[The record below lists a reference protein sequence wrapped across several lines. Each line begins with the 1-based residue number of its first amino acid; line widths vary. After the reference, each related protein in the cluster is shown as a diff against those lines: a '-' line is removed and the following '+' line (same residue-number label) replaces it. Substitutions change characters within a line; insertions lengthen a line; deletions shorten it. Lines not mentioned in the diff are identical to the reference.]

1 MRGRGGR
8 GLLLPQKPDL
18 VYHEGRR
25 SISDDFFLLFFSSF
39 FTPALGGDLVGYETK
54 LATFFRDTVR
64 IPQILE
70 SFSDI
75 RKHPRIRLRDIL
87 MSVFLM
93 PVWGIS
99 ALLRLDYHLRTPK
112 LLRLFRCP
120 EGKKVVVSDTTIARV
135 LRWIDPQ
142 QSAEALFAPCSV
154 LNSKGLLQRPLMP
167 KGPSRRLAVFDGSQ
181 MGHHYLVAA
190 LLCGK
195 VNYPL
200 LVQPCQGRGYELKST
215 QQWLPLLHQR
225 LGPAA
230 APKLWLFDALYFNRS
245 TFTTVRNLD
254 AHLLIKYSPDD
265 DDAESKLFRDVLQD
279 AKALFAAES
288 PAIDPIE
295 QKNGFDS
302 ARGCSWSMK
311 KTSAEFAGYP
321 VNIFF
326 LIEDYPKR
334 KKNAHVETWIVTTD
348 LTLDFLE
355 GREAAHLRWHIEN
368 HEFKRLSH
376 LAGTKTYYFKDQRQ
390 FFALLRLFCLAVTVF
405 DAFFYILQQTQ
416 DAIKTLMQG
425 CKFTWKSAF
434 SQLGWLEEDAFEYL
448 VTAGR

>member
-1 MRGRGGR
+1 
-8 GLLLPQKPDL
+8 
-18 VYHEGRR
+18 
-25 SISDDFFLLFFSSF
+25 
-39 FTPALGGDLVGYETK
+39 VGYEAK
-54 LATFFRDTVR
+54 LAAFFRDTVR

-93 PVWGIS
+93 PVWGMT

-135 LRWIDPQ
+135 LRWINPQ
-142 QSAEALFAPCSV
+142 QSSRALLAPLSV
-154 LNSKGLLQRPLMP
+154 LNAKGLLQRRLMP
-167 KGPSRRLAVFDGSQ
+167 KGPSRRLGVFDGSQ
-181 MGHHYLVAA
+181 MGDHYLVAA
-190 LLCGK
+190 MLCGK
-195 VNYPL
+195 INYPAL
-200 LVQPCQGRGYELKST
+200 AEPCKGRGHELKST

-230 APKLWLFDALYFNRS
+230 PELWLFDALYFNSS
-245 TFTTVRNLD
+245 TFTSVRNLE
-254 AHLLIKYSPDD
+254 AHLLIKYSCDEDD
-265 DDAESKLFRDVLQD
+265 VDNKLFRDVLED
-279 AKALFAAES
+279 AKALFAVNS
-288 PAIDPIE
+288 PAIDPVE
-295 QKNGFDS
+295 QAHGFDS
-302 ARGCSWSMK
+302 TRWCSWSMK

-326 LIEDYPKR
+326 LVEDYPKR

-368 HEFKRLSH
+368 NEFKRLSH
-376 LAGTKTYYFKDQRQ
+376 LAGTKTHYFKDQRQ
-390 FFALLRLFCLAVTVF
+390 FFTLLRLFCLALTVF
-405 DAFFYILQQTQ
+405 DAFFYILQQTE

-448 VTAGR
+448 VTAGG

>member
-1 MRGRGGR
+1 
-8 GLLLPQKPDL
+8 
-18 VYHEGRR
+18 VYIESRR
-25 SISDDFFLLFFSSF
+25 SISDDFFLLFFFFFFSSF
-39 FTPALGGDLVGYETK
+39 FTPALGGDLVDYEAK

-75 RKHPRIRLRDIL
+75 RMHPRIRLRDIL
-87 MSVFLM
+87 MCVFLM
-93 PVWGIS
+93 PVWGMS

-120 EGKKVVVSDTTIARV
+120 QQKKVVVSDTTIARV

-142 QSAEALFAPCSV
+142 QSSEALFAPCSL
-154 LNSKGLLQRPLMP
+154 LNAKDLLQRRLMP

-181 MGHHYLVAA
+181 MGDHYLVAA

-195 VNYPL
+195 INYPV
-200 LVQPCQGRGYELKST
+200 LVQPCKGRGHELKST

-230 APKLWLFDALYFNRS
+230 PELWLFDALYFNSS
-245 TFTTVRNLD
+245 TFTTVRNLHS
-254 AHLLIKYSPDD
+254 HLLIKYSPDED
-265 DDAESKLFRDVLQD
+265 DGDTKLFRDVLED
-279 AKALFAAES
+279 AKALFAVDS
-288 PAIDPIE
+288 PAIDPVE
-295 QKNGFDS
+295 QENGFDS
-302 ARGCSWSMK
+302 ARWCSWSMK

-321 VNIFF
+321 LTIFF
-326 LIEDYPKR
+326 LVEDYPKR

-348 LTLDFLE
+348 LTLDCME
-355 GREAAHLRWHIEN
+355 GRESAHLRWHIEN
-368 HEFKRLSH
+368 NEFKRLSH
-376 LAGTKTYYFKDQRQ
+376 LAGTKTHYFKDQRQ
-390 FFALLRLFCLAVTVF
+390 FFALLRLFCLALTVF
-405 DAFFYILQQTQ
+405 DAFFYILRQTQ
-416 DAIKTLMQG
+416 DAIKSLMQG

>member
-1 MRGRGGR
+1 LQRPRN
-8 GLLLPQKPDL
+8 P
-18 VYHEGRR
+18 
-25 SISDDFFLLFFSSF
+25 
-39 FTPALGGDLVGYETK
+39 DLVGYEAK
-54 LATFFRDTVR
+54 LAAFFRDTVR
-64 IPQILE
+64 IPQILD

-93 PVWGIS
+93 PVWGMT

-120 EGKKVVVSDTTIARV
+120 EGKKVVVSDTTIART
-135 LRWIDPQ
+135 LRWINPQ
-142 QSAEALFAPCSV
+142 QSSEALLAPLYV
-154 LNSKGLLQRPLMP
+154 LNAKGLLQRQLMP

-181 MGHHYLVAA
+181 MGDHYLVAA
-190 LLCGK
+190 MLCGK
-195 VNYPL
+195 INYPVL
-200 LVQPCQGRGYELKST
+200 AEPCKGRGHELKST

-230 APKLWLFDALYFNRS
+230 PKLWLFDALYFNSS
-245 TFTTVRNLD
+245 TFTSVRNLG
-254 AHLLIKYSPDD
+254 AHLLIKYSPDE
-265 DDAESKLFRDVLQD
+265 DDADSTLFRDVLED
-279 AKALFAAES
+279 AKRLFAVQS
-288 PAIDPIE
+288 PAIDPVE
-295 QKNGFDS
+295 EKHGFDS
-302 ARGCSWSMK
+302 TRWCSWSMK

-326 LIEDYPKR
+326 LVEDYPKR

-348 LTLDFLE
+348 LSLDFLE

-376 LAGTKTYYFKDQRQ
+376 LAGTKTVYFKDPRP
-390 FFALLRLFCLAVTVF
+390 FFVMLRLFCLALTVF

-448 VTAGR
+448 VTAGG